1 MMREIR
7 PDHAEFRETSTD
19 KPWLPAEIPGSVHVD
34 LLRAGRIPDP
44 FVGDEELAVQWVAE
58 RDWEYRVSFDVD
70 PAFLEND
77 RVFLVCD
84 GLDTLADV
92 GFNQHVLGHTD
103 NMFRQYRWDV
113 TPWAQAG
120 RNEAHV
126 RFASTVRYIL
136 ERQQEEPLVGPTQA
150 IPGGSHVRKAP
161 SHFGWDWGPQLPPIG
176 IWRPMRL
183 EVYSVARLADVHVRQ
198 RHAEQEV
205 TLNVRV
211 DLERWR
217 SADLTVVLQV
227 VSPKGVRRATSVV
240 VEGEEDVTALS
251 LTIPDPELWW
261 PNGYGEQPLYEVT
274 VLVQQEGR
282 ELDRGT
288 WHIGL
293 RTLSL
298 RQESD
303 SYGTSFTFVVN
314 GVPIFAKG
322 ANWIPADSFPTRIT
336 DAHLE
341 HLIRSAAAANMTML
355 RVWGGGLYEDERFY
369 ALCDRYGILV
379 WQDFVFACSVYPTD
393 DAFFENVRQEAIQN
407 IKRLRHHPSLALWC
421 GNNEM
426 EWGWVDWGWAQRMDP
441 RYKEAY
447 DRMFHHLLPQLCATY
462 DPDRP
467 YWPSSPSSG
476 VPFEDPNS
484 VRAGDTHNWEVWHG
498 NYPFE
503 HYRNHPSRFVS
514 EFGFQSLPP
523 METIKAFAAPE
534 DWNMTS
540 YIMEHH
546 QRNGEGNG
554 KIVTYMTKYFRLPK
568 DFPSLVYLSQIL
580 QAEAMRFGVEYWRR
594 NRACTSGTL
603 YWQLNDCWPVV
614 SWSSIDYFGRWKAL
628 HYVARRFYAP
638 LLLSAVLKPRE
649 PQSPYLAQ
657 SWCGVR
663 VDLSLTSDYTE
674 TWQGLVRWSLEDV
687 NGKVLADD
695 ELHVS
700 VDPLSTTHV
709 STLDLTQWINR
720 DNERRVVLVY
730 ELLKDAEV
738 LSRGVLPFVPD
749 KHLELAAPECAATVS
764 QVPDGFEIEI
774 SAKTLARYVQLSL
787 DGWAGDFGQFSDN
800 YFDIPAGRSHRVSL
814 RLEEPWGVDAIA
826 AALRIRSLRDS
837 YV

>member
-1 MMREIR
+1 MREIR

-19 KPWLPAEIPGSVHVD
+19 KPWLPAEIPGSVHID
-34 LLRAGRIPDP
+34 LLKAGRIPDP
-44 FVGDEELAVQWVAE
+44 FVGDGELAVQWVAE
-58 RDWEYRVSFDVD
+58 RDWEYRVSFDVA
-70 PAFLEND
+70 PALLEND

-113 TPWAQAG
+113 TPWVQVG
-120 RNEAHV
+120 HNEVHV
-126 RFASTVRYIL
+126 RFASTVRYML
-136 ERQQEEPLVGPTQA
+136 ERQREEPLAGPTQA
-150 IPGGSHVRKAP
+150 IPGGSYVRKAP
-161 SHFGWDWGPQLPPIG
+161 SHFGWDWGPQLPPVG

-183 EVYSVARLADVHVRQ
+183 EAYSVARLTDVHVRQ
-198 RHAEQEV
+198 RHAEQGV

-211 DLERWR
+211 NLERWR

-227 VSPKGVRRATSVV
+227 VSPKGMRRATSVV
-240 VEGEEDVTALS
+240 VEGEEDVTVLS

-261 PNGYGEQPLYEVT
+261 PNGYGDQPLYEAT
-274 VLVQQEGR
+274 VLVRQDGR
-282 ELDRGT
+282 ELDRET

-293 RTLSL
+293 RTLTL

-303 SYGTSFTFVVN
+303 SFGTSFTFVVN

-336 DAHLE
+336 DVHLE

-379 WQDFVFACSVYPTD
+379 WQDFMFSCSVYPAD
-393 DAFFENVRQEAIQN
+393 EAFFENVRQEAIQN

-447 DRMFHHLLPQLCATY
+447 DRMFHHMLPQLCATY

-476 VPFEDPNS
+476 VPFQEPNS
-484 VRAGDTHNWEVWHG
+484 VRVGDTHNWEVWHG
-498 NYPFE
+498 HYPFE

-523 METIKAFAAPE
+523 IETIRTYATPE

-546 QRNGEGNG
+546 QRNAEGNG
-554 KIVTYMTKYFRLPK
+554 RIVTYMTKYFRLPK
-568 DFPSLVYLSQIL
+568 DFPSLVYLSQVL
-580 QAEAMRFGVEYWRR
+580 QAKGVCSGVEYWRR
-594 NRACTSGTL
+594 NRACTGGTL

-638 LLLSAVLKPRE
+638 ILLAAELRSRGEESGYLS
-649 PQSPYLAQ
+649 QSRP
-657 SWCGVR
+657 GPM
-663 VDLSLTSDYTE
+663 VDLYLTNDRSRA
-674 TWQGLVRWSLEDV
+674 WRGHIRWSLEEV
-687 NGKVLADD
+687 SGKVLARDVL
-695 ELHVS
+695 EAT
-700 VDPLSTTHV
+700 VDPLSATHV
-709 STLDLTQWINR
+709 GTLDFAGQVGR
-720 DNERRVVLVY
+720 ENERKVVLVY
-730 ELLKDAEV
+730 ELLKEGEV

-749 KHLELAAPECAATVS
+749 KHLELAAPECTATVS
-764 QVPDGFEIEI
+764 QAPGGFEIEV

-787 DGWAGDFGQFSDN
+787 EGWAGDYGQFSDN
-800 YFDIPAGRSHRVSL
+800 YFDLPAGRSHRVSL
-814 RLEEPWGVDAIA
+814 RLGEPWDVDAVA